1 MARFRTAS
9 QNRLQ
14 NYSREAIDE
23 FQKLLIWGAVLVL
36 AVATATIGSGQGIG
50 WTLVN
55 WKVRHDFPDIRRID
69 PEQVANWLSDKNRAQ
84 PVLLEY
90 DSLLEICKSH
100 AAIRKILEAPAFPL
114 RDLCDPSQLLVC

>member
-69 PEQVANWLSDKNRAQ
+69 PEQVASWLSDKNRAQ

-90 DSLLEICKSH
+90 DSLLEICK
-100 AAIRKILEAPAFPL
+100 
-114 RDLCDPSQLLVC
+114 